1 MPCLE
6 LKEEK
11 MKFRLIIDKG
21 CEEEIIAKVH
31 SASELTEKIENIVL
45 AHCGNNSI
53 LVQGDYEMLDMNFSD
68 IECIAVIDRRLV
80 VIDSAGEMHRT
91 AGNLS
96 ELEAKLPSYFVRINK
111 SAIANERKIVCYKA
125 TFSGGVDAV
134 FKSGYK
140 DYVSRRCLSEI
151 KRRKK

>member
-1 MPCLE
+1 M
-6 LKEEK
+6 
-11 MKFRLIIDKG
+11 I
-21 CEEEIIAKVH
+21 
-31 SASELTEKIENIVL
+31 
-45 AHCGNNSI
+45 
-53 LVQGDYEMLDMNFSD
+53 DMNFSN

-91 AGNLS
+91 AGSLS

-140 DYVSRRCLSEI
+140 EYVSRRCLSEI
-151 KRRKK
+151 KRRRK